1 MAAKKKR
8 RKSRKKKG
16 GSRKRW
22 PIIASL
28 LGGIVLFVVLYLV
41 YTLIRPTSVLLYEEI
56 YGAKSELGKEISKID
71 GAVYEALFRE
81 GIPEKNVFFTAVE
94 AQRERGQDWDF
105 TDVSVRV
112 SLKASFLKLRSRME
126 SSLSTLRPGVR
137 HRVEQRSGTEY
148 VYHIF
153 ALDFYTHRVRLILD
167 SFRDEPRTRLA
178 KMSIIVDDLGHD
190 RQLGE
195 AFIRLNLPLGISV
208 LPLARYTDA
217 VVHLANQR
225 KRELM
230 LHLPMEPKDYPE
242 LDPGPGALMVG
253 MRDQE
258 IKKTL
263 HKHLGCVVGAR
274 GVNNHMGSLF
284 TENKK
289 KMAVIMGELKK
300 RGLFYVDSRTTSET
314 VAFRM
319 AKEAGVPAA
328 SRSVFLD
335 NDLSAQA
342 MRFQMERL
350 LGVARHSGRA
360 IGIAHPHAETRKFLE
375 RQLPGLE
382 GQVRLVP
389 VSELVS

>member
-16 GSRKRW
+16 RSSKRW

-28 LGGIVLFVVLYLV
+28 LGGIVLFVVLYVV

-137 HRVEQRSGTEY
+137 HRAEQRSGTEY

-190 RQLGE
+190 RQLAE

-208 LPLARYTDA
+208 LPLARHTDA

-225 KRELM
+225 KREIM

-242 LDPGPGALMVG
+242 FDPGPGALMVG

-263 HKHLGCVVGAR
+263 HKHLGRVVGAR

-289 KMAVIMGELKK
+289 KMGVLMGELKK

-314 VAFRM
+314 VGFRM
-319 AKEAGVPAA
+319 AKEAGVPVA

-335 NDLSAQA
+335 NDLSVQA

-382 GQVRLVP
+382 GRVRLVP
-389 VSELVS
+389 VSDLVS